1 MFLKDENIYDY
12 IHIGINTLLYFICI
26 IIIFKRRKYT
36 CISMRSPTLLITG
49 NLGGLFVSVILILSK
64 HNNIYLNGFYYV
76 FREMLI
82 LSFLMRCIRI
92 IKCNNIIKDK
102 DEDIKKFYQKRFLY
116 KESFYVKIMFA
127 LLLFFSLI
135 LLIYDI
141 YSKNLITFYFL
152 NENEKKINIY
162 IWLILNFIEIMFLL
176 RYAFLMFIKNI
187 KQKIIFEL
195 LVFIIIWFIYFNVV
209 KLYIHKYPDINYQN
223 DKNQMKIIIWFSIII
238 LYINLII
245 SGIVPIILSYCYHT
259 SISFFFG
266 ESLLNNL
273 YLFLSNEECYK
284 TFYNYLS
291 KKNPINIYYLKF
303 YANVMLYKI
312 EFLNREDEDV
322 ISNQFHFIYYEYFDN
337 NNQNKFNDFIVNS
350 IKTNYENN
358 IQINENCYDD
368 ALLFAYKTLESDFS
382 KFKKSNT
389 FVELGEFINLQSY
402 IHCKMCN
409 IGLIKNL

>member
-141 YSKNLITFYFL
+141 LSKNLITFYFL
-152 NENEKKINIY
+152 NENE
-162 IWLILNFIEIMFLL
+162 
-176 RYAFLMFIKNI
+176 
-187 KQKIIFEL
+187 KIIFEL

-209 KLYIHKYPDINYQN
+209 KLYIHKYPGINYQN